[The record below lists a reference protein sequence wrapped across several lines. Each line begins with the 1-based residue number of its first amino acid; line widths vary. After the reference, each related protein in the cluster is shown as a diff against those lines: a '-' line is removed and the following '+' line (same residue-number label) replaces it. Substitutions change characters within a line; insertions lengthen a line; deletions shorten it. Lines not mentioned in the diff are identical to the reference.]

1 MDPNE
6 PLSKGADGVSF
17 DPGMSKFTEY
27 RGEMQLVG

>member
-6 PLSKGADGVSF
+6 PLSKGAVSF
-17 DPGMSKFTEY
+17 DPDMSKFTEY